1 MKARKS
7 YITVR
12 FFLLFSLTL
21 MVMFLPT
28 YDVFKNVI
36 ASLISIEWLR
46 MSVSIAVSGSS
57 LFLFLWLAPKTSILT
72 ED

>member
-1 MKARKS
+1 MRTRKS

-12 FFLLFSLTL
+12 FFLLLTLVL
-21 MVMFLPT
+21 MVMALPT
-28 YDVFKNVI
+28 LDVFKSLI
-36 ASLISIEWLR
+36 ASLISIEWLK
-46 MSVSIAVSGSS
+46 MLVTMAVSGSS